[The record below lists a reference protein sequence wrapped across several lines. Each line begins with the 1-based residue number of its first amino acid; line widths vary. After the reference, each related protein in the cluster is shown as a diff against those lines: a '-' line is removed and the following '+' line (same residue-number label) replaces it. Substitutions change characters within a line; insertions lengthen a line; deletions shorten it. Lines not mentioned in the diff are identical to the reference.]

1 MFRNVIVGI
10 CAVATTGSASASI
23 VPFSEEFDAGVS
35 NWRDTDGADTL
46 AWFAAGGPD
55 GSSYVSTTYTVPDPI
70 PPFGAVLFRGQDA
83 FDSSNDAFVGNW
95 ITDGVREF
103 SFWVRHDAVAPLGVF
118 GRFAS
123 PANFPGAA
131 GVSFVPVAPNTWT
144 EIIIPVFAGSP
155 NIFLEGTSFNDV
167 FSNIGNVQIGASV
180 TADMIGQTIT
190 VDLDKVSIT
199 PAPGVVGLFAVAGLL
214 GARTRRRAGR
224 VHRSRQ

>member
-1 MFRNVIVGI
+1 MFTKVIVGV
-10 CAVATTGSASASI
+10 CAVAIAGSASAST
-23 VPFSEEFDAGVS
+23 VPFTEEFAAGVS
-35 NWRDTDGADTL
+35 NWRDIDGADTL

-103 SFWVRHDAVAPLGVF
+103 SFWVRHDAVAPMGLF

-123 PANFPGAA
+123 PTNFPGAA

-167 FSNIGNVQIGASV
+167 FTNIGNVQIGASFD
-180 TADMIGQTIT
+180 AGMIGQTIT
-190 VDLDKVSIT
+190 FDLDKVSIT
-199 PAPGVVGLFAVAGLL
+199 PAPGAFGLLVVAGLL
-214 GARTRRRAGR
+214 GRRRR
-224 VHRSRQ
+224 R